1 MLALVEVARS
11 ISTVMAETSYNEV
24 FARIYDRALDI
35 LPYDKMADF
44 LGEVFNKKSIQPKSL
59 LDLGCGTGS
68 LAIIFAKAGYE
79 VTGLDLSVDML
90 SMAQQKSYEEGLEIA
105 FINQSMSELDLMG
118 KYDVIYSFGDAL
130 NYLIDDEDL
139 LSAFK
144 GVNEYLSDDGYFIFD
159 VNTIE
164 KFRAYG
170 DNTFTES
177 EDDFFYIWENEFD
190 EEEKLNY
197 YYVEIFSK
205 LADEDLYE
213 RSFETHT
220 ERGYEYEEIISLL
233 KQAGF
238 RDIETYT
245 DLDFTEGTTSK
256 DRLYFICT
264 K

>member
-1 MLALVEVARS
+1 MARS

-24 FARIYDRALDI
+24 FSKIYDRALDI

-44 LGEVFNKKSIQPKSL
+44 LEKIFKNKAIQPKSL

-68 LAIIFAKAGYE
+68 LAIILAKAGYE
-79 VTGLDLSVDML
+79 LTGLDLSVDML
-90 SMAQQKSYEEGLEIA
+90 TLAQEKSYEEDLEIR
-105 FINQSMSELDLMG
+105 FINQSMSELDLIG

-130 NYLIDDEDL
+130 NYLTDDEDL
-139 LSAFK
+139 LAAFK

-205 LADEDLYE
+205 LSNEDLYE

-220 ERGYEYEEIISLL
+220 ERGYAYEEIVKLL
-233 KQAGF
+233 REAGF
-238 RDIETYT
+238 KGIETYT

-264 K
+264 R